1 MLQFIVL
8 WCQGVDSILYKM
20 TVPII
25 CTLPYACG
33 WLDDYKGGFF
43 KLALV
48 RGRMRGYIWGKF
60 LACGVSGGGVEVLSA
75 WLFCAVKKGQP
86 SDYGLL
92 FLSSAVWAAVAAVL
106 AALSNSKYLAYGG
119 SFVIYYF
126 LIIIC
131 ERYWPGLYCLYPYEW
146 LSPQHTWVWGN
157 KGVMVLLSGVILVL
171 GLWHYSVLQRRVEH
185 A

>member
-1 MLQFIVL
+1 M
-8 WCQGVDSILYKM
+8 
-20 TVPII
+20 
-25 CTLPYACG
+25 
-33 WLDDYKGGFF
+33 
-43 KLALV
+43 
-48 RGRMRGYIWGKF
+48 
-60 LACGVSGGGVEVLSA
+60 SA